1 MTHRLVY
8 AAISPANLAAVIA
21 SGWRRLGVDFPNQAH
36 CYLKRDARYAAQIAR
51 VWHASQYS
59 AGYVVQLRVR
69 ESFLAN
75 LPLQTIAYDDHLEYR
90 LPAAELG
97 ELARH
102 CAGRI
107 RVLHAYH
114 SEPRT
119 LSLQRDIQWSHAL

>member
-1 MTHRLVY
+1 MKHRTVY
-8 AAISPANLAAVIA
+8 AAIGPANLAVVIA

-36 CYLKRDARYAAQIAR
+36 CYLKRDAQYAAQIAR
-51 VWHASQYS
+51 AWHASQYS

-69 ESFLAN
+69 ETFLAT
-75 LPLQTIAYDDHLEYR
+75 LALDTIAYQDHLQYR

-97 ELARH
+97 DLARH

-114 SEPRT
+114 SERRT
-119 LSLQRDIQWSHAL
+119 LSLQRDIQWSQAL